1 MISTNPK
8 SIDTWI
14 PSSGIENLDQEMSE
28 KKITLIVGA
37 TTNPSRYAYSAAQ
50 LFYEKGVEF
59 IPIGIKSGQVFGK
72 KILDLREKPPLGEI
86 HTITLYIGP
95 QNQGE
100 WIDYLIS
107 LKPQRIIFNPGT
119 ENMEFAQKAK
129 NEGIEVLFVCN
140 LVMLS
145 TGQF

>member
-1 MISTNPK
+1 
-8 SIDTWI
+8 
-14 PSSGIENLDQEMSE
+14 MSE

-50 LFYEKGVEF
+50 LFYEKGIEF

-72 KILDLREKPPLGEI
+72 EILDLREKPSLDEI

-129 NEGIEVLFVCN
+129 NEGIEVLFACN

>member
-1 MISTNPK
+1 
-8 SIDTWI
+8 
-14 PSSGIENLDQEMSE
+14 MSE

-50 LFYEKGVEF
+50 LFFEKGIEF

-72 KILDLREKPPLGEI
+72 EILDLRKKPSLDEI

-119 ENMEFAQKAK
+119 ENMDFAQKAK
-129 NEGIEVLFVCN
+129 NEGIEVLFACN